1 MLELQLDA
9 AVKKQIKGHQYY
21 VFPTPATHANY
32 AGRPSKYPDLTKY
45 PGKKLPVY
53 NGKGSNGQAVLHPDV
68 MGPAELLMTALLE
81 YGEYI
86 DDWSMRSAVI
96 QNGWRPDDESQGRE
110 YLRILKLIMSRDST
124 FNGIVF
130 PASLEAEAQSELGN
144 LGDPRLQRF
153 MRHVAESPGWTQ
165 ALADNL
171 FHQLHLAYAPRGF
184 NPHATGFV
192 FDLDFS
198 VYFPSGREGPLGADT
213 SLNRYALQ
221 SAAGMW
227 LNKYAMVFCFDSY
240 DTNIE
245 VWHQEWRQCGPP
257 SIPASKIPS
266 TA

>member
-21 VFPTPATHANY
+21 VFPSPATHSNY
-32 AGRPSKYPDLTKY
+32 EGRPSKYPDQ
-45 PGKKLPVY
+45 KLLKVY
-53 NGKGSNGQAVLHPDV
+53 MGKGSNGKAILHPDV

-81 YGEYI
+81 YGEQI

-110 YLRILKLIMSRDST
+110 YLRILKLIMSRDKT
-124 FNGIVF
+124 FKGVEF
-130 PASLEAEAQSELGN
+130 PASLEAEAQSELGG
-144 LGDPRLQRF
+144 LGDRRLKTF
-153 MRHVAESPGWTQ
+153 MKHVAESPGWTQ

-171 FHQLHLAYAPRGF
+171 FKQLHLAYAPRGF

-192 FDLDFS
+192 FDLNFS
-198 VYFPSGREGPLGADT
+198 VYFPNGSEGPLGADT
-213 SLNRYALQ
+213 SLNGYALQ

-227 LNKYAMVFCFDSY
+227 LNKYATTFCFDSY
-240 DTNIE
+240 DTKIE
-245 VWHQEWRQCGPP
+245 VWHQEYRKCGPP
-257 SIPASKIPS
+257 SIPAAKIPF